1 MLLQI
6 SSKFHLEAASSRLDE
21 VVVTALGISREK
33 KSLGYATQE
42 VDGSAVSTVKDANFM
57 NTLSGKVAGVAI
69 KSSGTLGGSSNV
81 VIRGY
86 KSLTGNNQALFVV
99 DGVPISNATG
109 NSGNVASGRGGYDY
123 GNAAMDINPEDIENI
138 SVLKGA
144 AATAIYGS
152 RASNGVVMITTK
164 SGKSAGKKT
173 LGITASTGIIV
184 GSVNRDTWVRH
195 QQSYGPGYGPFYGPN
210 YHYLPNGDSTFIDAR
225 ATPYD
230 VDGDGTAELTVAY
243 GRGCFMGSRYRSIFG
258 RVRLG
263 VYSPIISVLRT
274 V

>member
-1 MLLQI
+1 MGME
-6 SSKFHLEAASSRLDE
+6 SKEVVASSDFIQVSLSASASQLDE

-109 NSGNVASGRGGYDY
+109 NSGNVARGRGGYDY

-173 LGITASTGIIV
+173 L
-184 GSVNRDTWVRH
+184 R
-195 QQSYGPGYGPFYGPN
+195 
-210 YHYLPNGDSTFIDAR
+210 YHG
-225 ATPYD
+225 
-230 VDGDGTAELTVAY
+230 
-243 GRGCFMGSRYRSIFG
+243 
-258 RVRLG
+258 
-263 VYSPIISVLRT
+263 
-274 V
+274 